1 MNKSLILLTNI
12 FKNVSLFACF
22 VDFRMLYYMYMK
34 IKQLIKIIKADAKK
48 FLKSKDGKNYVKLM
62 KKGVN

>member
-1 MNKSLILLTNI
+1 MNKSLILFTNI

-22 VDFRMLYYMYMK
+22 VDFYVLYYMYMK

-48 FLKSKDGKNYVKLM
+48 FLKSKDGKNYLKLM